1 MTSSSQPQPQPQP
14 PSPPS
19 PVRPSSGPRFDIADL
34 LVEHDRAVAYTD
46 DLWSDLTLDE
56 VHWRPSPDSSA
67 IGWHLGHQAAVSHF
81 MVRNLTAAEPPID
94 AELDRLMDGA
104 TAEPDRGDLPGLDT
118 LRAYRTTAAERLRFR
133 IGNIASGDV
142 GAPAQLGHIAVGLL
156 LAVINH
162 EYQHSKWIGEVRS
175 QDLGHT
181 LPDLPRSGML
191 TEIDGYLV
199 IGA

>member
-1 MTSSSQPQPQPQP
+1 MTSDRPTPRPQA
-14 PSPPS
+14 
-19 PVRPSSGPRFDIADL
+19 GPGFEISEL
-34 LVEHDRAVAYTD
+34 LVEYGRALSHTD
-46 DLWSDLTLDE
+46 DLWADLTVDE
-56 VHWRPSPDSSA
+56 VRWRPSVDSSA
-67 IGWHLGHQAAVSHF
+67 IGWHLGHQAAVSHY

-104 TAEPDRGDLPGLDT
+104 TAEPDRGDLPGLDA

-142 GAPAQLGHIAVGLL
+142 GAPQQLSHIAVGLL

-175 QDLGHT
+175 RDLGYA
-181 LPDLPRSGML
+181 LPDLPISDLL

-199 IGA
+199 VGA

>member
-1 MTSSSQPQPQPQP
+1 MTTPPSRSSS
-14 PSPPS
+14 
-19 PVRPSSGPRFDIADL
+19 RPSSSFPSPRFEIADL
-34 LVEHDRAVAYTD
+34 LVEHDRALAYTD

-56 VHWRPSPDSSA
+56 VHWRPSPKSSA

-94 AELDRLMDGA
+94 AELERLMDGA
-104 TAEPDRGDLPGLDT
+104 TAEPDRGDLPGLET
-118 LRAYRTTAAERLRFR
+118 LRAYRMTAAERLRFR

-142 GAPAQLGHIAVGLL
+142 GAPAQLEHIAVGLL

-162 EYQHSKWIGEVRS
+162 EYQHGKWIGEVRS
-175 QDLGHT
+175 QDLGHA
-181 LPDLPRSGML
+181 LPDLPHSALL